1 MGVQAASVVF
11 LFGLVEL
18 RRQSHCGQTCPP
30 RLFTFIHAPT
40 PETKQRARPPSGL
53 GPPGGLGHGALS
65 ATAAVLGGGG
75 GANGPQLLITLPL
88 SQTEECDFQSPP
100 PLRPSAQG

>member
-11 LFGLVEL
+11 LFGLVEF
-18 RRQSHCGQTCPP
+18 RRQSYCGQTCPP

-53 GPPGGLGHGALS
+53 GPGALS

-88 SQTEECDFQSPP
+88 SQTEECKFQSPP